1 VRRPGL
7 LTLALY
13 AVAVAIYGLDRI
25 TKVWA
30 ESSLAGR
37 APIDVIP
44 AVLSFTYT
52 TNSGGAFGL
61 GRSAPWL
68 FATATVVVSLTIVVV
83 SFRIE
88 RATVAT
94 PLGLI
99 LGGAL
104 GNLTD
109 RALNGPALSGHV
121 VDFIDFHVWPVF
133 NLADS
138 AIVVGAILLAVAT
151 GHRERTSDDQ
161 TRSKRRPKA
170 EELAG
175 GE

>member
-1 VRRPGL
+1 
-7 LTLALY
+7 
-13 AVAVAIYGLDRI
+13 
-25 TKVWA
+25 
-30 ESSLAGR
+30 
-37 APIDVIP
+37 
-44 AVLSFTYT
+44 
-52 TNSGGAFGL
+52 
-61 GRSAPWL
+61 L
-68 FATATVVVSLTIVVV
+68 FATATVVVSVVIVVMSV
-83 SFRIE
+83 RIG
-88 RATVAT
+88 RASVAAA
-94 PLGLI
+94 LGLI

-151 GHRERTSDDQ
+151 GRRERTSDDE
-161 TRSKRRPKA
+161 TRSERRPTA

-175 GE
+175 GA

>member
-1 VRRPGL
+1 V
-7 LTLALY
+7 
-13 AVAVAIYGLDRI
+13 
-25 TKVWA
+25 
-30 ESSLAGR
+30 SLA
-37 APIDVIP
+37 
-44 AVLSFTYT
+44 
-52 TNSGGAFGL
+52 
-61 GRSAPWL
+61 
-68 FATATVVVSLTIVVV
+68 IVVV
-83 SFRIE
+83 SVRVE

-94 PLGLI
+94 ALGLI

-161 TRSKRRPKA
+161 TRSERPSKA

-175 GE
+175 GA

>member
-1 VRRPGL
+1 VTRPRV

-13 AVAVAIYGLDRI
+13 ASAAAVYTVDRV

-30 ESSLAGR
+30 EVSLAGDP
-37 APIDVIP
+37 PIDVIP
-44 AVLSFTYT
+44 GVLSFTYT

-68 FATATVVVSLTIVVV
+68 FATATVVVSLVIVVMSV
-83 SFRIE
+83 RIA
-88 RATVAT
+88 RPAVAAA
-94 PLGLI
+94 LGLI

-109 RALNGPALSGHV
+109 RAVNGPGLSGHV
-121 VDFIDFHVWPVF
+121 VDFVDLHVWPVF
-133 NLADS
+133 NVADG

-151 GHRERTSDDQ
+151 GRRERTPRDETPSEGP
-161 TRSKRRPKA
+161 RKA
-170 EELAG
+170 GELAG
-175 GE
+175 GT

>member
-1 VRRPGL
+1 
-7 LTLALY
+7 
-13 AVAVAIYGLDRI
+13 VA
-25 TKVWA
+25 
-30 ESSLAGR
+30 SLAGE

-44 AVLSFTYT
+44 GVLSLTYT

-68 FATATVVVSLTIVVV
+68 FATATVVVSLAIVVM
-83 SFRIE
+83 SIRIG
-88 RATVAT
+88 RPSVAAA
-94 PLGLI
+94 LGLI

-138 AIVVGAILLAVAT
+138 AIVVGAILLAFAT
-151 GHRERTSDDQ
+151 GRRERTSDDE
-161 TRSKRRPKA
+161 TRSERPPTA

-175 GE
+175 GA

>member
-1 VRRPGL
+1 ME
-7 LTLALY
+7 A
-13 AVAVAIYGLDRI
+13 
-25 TKVWA
+25 
-30 ESSLAGR
+30 SLAGE

-44 AVLSFTYT
+44 DVLSLTYT

-68 FATATVVVSLTIVVV
+68 FATATVVVSVVIVVMSV
-83 SFRIE
+83 RIG
-88 RATVAT
+88 RASVAAA
-94 PLGLI
+94 LGLI

-133 NLADS
+133 NVADS
-138 AIVVGAILLAVAT
+138 AIVAGAILLAVVT
-151 GHRERTSDDQ
+151 GRRERSLDDD
-161 TRSKRRPKA
+161 KRGERPPKT
-170 EELAG
+170 EEFAG
-175 GE
+175 GT